1 MMKLCLCVNSGEIP
15 ALAGTQWPQAH
26 FLYRIS
32 PEGMLQRAVCSAGG
46 GAVMILSLPG
56 SAAFS
61 AAALLRDVSCELAN
75 RPYGGVLLDC
85 ETDASDGTLA
95 LAGQLARRC
104 GELGKTVTV
113 DAKLRPACPGAAVLV
128 SSAVTSGGYREY
140 LQRAISQYG
149 RLALLLRPLR
159 ADLSGAGS
167 SRLTAEQLARAQA
180 QPGAGSFFSQSL
192 CAQYCHYGQ
201 GQSSHFLIWDT
212 PRTLSQKL
220 TLARS
225 AGIKTAFALYGE
237 VSHCLTELSLTLRG
251 A

>member
-15 ALAGTQWPQAH
+15 LLAGTQWPQAH

-32 PEGMLQRAVCSAGG
+32 PEGTLQRAVCSAGG
-46 GAVMILSLPG
+46 GAVMILPLPG
-56 SAAFS
+56 TAAFS
-61 AAALLRDVSCELAN
+61 SASLLRDVSYELAN

-104 GELGKTVTV
+104 AELGKAVTV
-113 DAKLRPACPGAAVLV
+113 EAKLRPACPGAAVLV

-140 LQRAISQYG
+140 LQRAAAQYG
-149 RLALLLRPLR
+149 KLALLLRPLR
-159 ADLSGAGS
+159 ADMSGAGS

-180 QPGAGSFFSQSL
+180 QPGAGSFYSQSL

-201 GQSSHFLIWDT
+201 GKSPHFLLWDT
-212 PRTLSQKL
+212 PKTLSQKL
-220 TLARS
+220 TIARS
-225 AGIKTAFALYGE
+225 LGIGTAFALYGD
-237 VSHCLTELSLTLRG
+237 VNACLPELESALRG